1 MKEITSF
8 DNSIL
13 KLARK
18 LQTKS
23 GRVKN
28 GMFIAEGK
36 RIVDDAVSSGAVRYV
51 ITCGEDIG
59 FENTYRVSEKLYAR
73 ISDTVSPQG
82 IMAVCD
88 IKNADIDFDR
98 IKNIVICDGIK
109 DPGNLGTI
117 IRTAECAGFGAV
129 LLINNCA
136 DAFNPKTVRSTMGS
150 IFRIPVAEYSIP
162 EVLKLDGYRFAVT
175 MLDGARDIFKTDF
188 SGKIALAVGSE
199 AFGVCDELK
208 KHAVLPVKIPMC
220 GQAES
225 INAAV
230 AAGIA
235 MYAIKN
241 YSE

>member
-1 MKEITSF
+1 
-8 DNSIL
+8 
-13 KLARK
+13 
-18 LQTKS
+18 
-23 GRVKN
+23 
-28 GMFIAEGK
+28 
-36 RIVDDAVSSGAVRYV
+36 
-51 ITCGEDIG
+51 
-59 FENTYRVSEKLYAR
+59 
-73 ISDTVSPQG
+73 
-82 IMAVCD
+82 
-88 IKNADIDFDR
+88 
-98 IKNIVICDGIK
+98 
-109 DPGNLGTI
+109 
-117 IRTAECAGFGAV
+117 
-129 LLINNCA
+129 
-136 DAFNPKTVRSTMGS
+136 
-150 IFRIPVAEYSIP
+150 
-162 EVLKLDGYRFAVT
+162 